1 MAHIDAMTMQ
11 MDPAQLPP
19 PLDGANPVSLP
30 AGATIFEPGDPCTQ
44 FFFVLEGTIRV
55 ALTARNGRTVTLYRF
70 GAGET
75 CVMTTSCLL
84 GGASY
89 GAEANTQSAVRA
101 LVLTK
106 NAFDTAF
113 SQSAPFRQLVLT
125 AFSDRLAQMMARIE
139 TIAFTPLDQRLAATL
154 LEHLPGTARAIKLTH
169 DDLAQDLGSA
179 REVISRKLAQ
189 WEQDG
194 LIIRQRGMIT
204 VTDRA
209 ALQNLSLRDPAS

>member
-1 MAHIDAMTMQ
+1 
-11 MDPAQLPP
+11 
-19 PLDGANPVSLP
+19 
-30 AGATIFEPGDPCTQ
+30 
-44 FFFVLEGTIRV
+44 
-55 ALTARNGRTVTLYRF
+55 
-70 GAGET
+70 
-75 CVMTTSCLL
+75 
-84 GGASY
+84 
-89 GAEANTQSAVRA
+89 
-101 LVLTK
+101 
-106 NAFDTAF
+106 
-113 SQSAPFRQLVLT
+113 
-125 AFSDRLAQMMARIE
+125 MARIE

-209 ALQNLSLRDPAS
+209 ALQNLTLRDPAL